1 MNTISLDAAV
11 AITGMSHSTLR
22 RRVSDGTLEK
32 FGQDARRR
40 ILLALDEVLQWVP
53 VPLGEEDIAIL
64 LRADAGEPTAQADM
78 GALFYVAGEQEAALY
93 WLQEAAAQNDTEAMY
108 WLALAHAQAGRK
120 EADKRQATSDKRQ
133 ATSDKRQATS
143 DNFAI
148 MWLAKA
154 AALGHPVAQ
163 AQLERLLQ
171 GTAGSTRA

>member
-11 AITGMSHSTLR
+11 AITGISHSTLR

-32 FGQDARRR
+32 YGQDARRR
-40 ILLALDEVLQWVP
+40 ILLALDEVLQWVL
-53 VPLGEEDIAIL
+53 VPLKEDDIAML
-64 LRADAGEPTAQADM
+64 LRADAGDAAAQADM
-78 GALFYVAGEQEAALY
+78 GALFYVAGARDAALY
-93 WLQEAAAQNDTEAMY
+93 WLQEAAAQDDTEAMY
-108 WLALAHAQAGRK
+108 WLAIAHAQQGRNFADK
-120 EADKRQATSDKRQ
+120 RQATSDKRQATSDKRQ

-163 AQLERLLQ
+163 AQLEQLR
-171 GTAGSTRA
+171 RI